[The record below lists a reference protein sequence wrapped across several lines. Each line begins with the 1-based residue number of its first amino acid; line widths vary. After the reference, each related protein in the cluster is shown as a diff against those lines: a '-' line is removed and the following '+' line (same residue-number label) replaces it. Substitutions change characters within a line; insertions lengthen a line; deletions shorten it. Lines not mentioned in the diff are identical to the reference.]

1 MSFLILSLTVVIIMQ
16 ICKYKLKN
24 TRSTAILVL
33 WGFKTNINHCKSQI
47 SSSSKYIIFI
57 RLSHTSSDN
66 RSFWQVFFPNLIVSG
81 CALSVHFRIWA
92 EHIQYPVKSVLSKRK
107 ILSKFKSWNGHRLAS
122 CPLKKRYLY
131 VFCAVFMRVLS

>member
-1 MSFLILSLTVVIIMQ
+1 MSFLILSLTVVIIMH

-47 SSSSKYIIFI
+47 SSSSSTLFSYGTVTLHRITEASG
-57 RLSHTSSDN
+57 R
-66 RSFWQVFFPNLIVSG
+66 VFFPNLIVFG
-81 CALSVHFRIWA
+81 CALTVHFRIWA

-107 ILSKFKSWNGHRLAS
+107 ILSKFKSWNG
-122 CPLKKRYLY
+122 KKRYLY